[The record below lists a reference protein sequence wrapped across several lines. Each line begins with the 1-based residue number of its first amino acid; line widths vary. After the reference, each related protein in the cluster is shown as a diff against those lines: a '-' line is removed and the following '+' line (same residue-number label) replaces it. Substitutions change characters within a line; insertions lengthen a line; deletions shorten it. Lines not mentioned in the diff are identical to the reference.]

1 MKTMLKLFTFRN
13 IILIIINLLII
24 RTCAILY
31 YSMPIAYNTNDTGI
45 INIAIFINFI
55 SILVNMIVINA
66 LILLIREN
74 PSPVVPAYNNQH
86 I

>member
-13 IILIIINLLII
+13 ITLIIINLLII

-31 YSMPIAYNTNDTGI
+31 HSMPIAYNTNDTGI
-45 INIAIFINFI
+45 INMAILINFI